1 MSKQCTVALNC
12 YAAKALPVK
21 YQVRP
26 TVYKVV
32 NSLEKFFMV
41 AEKTLSWNRAVWPT
55 SAQLLWPLYI

>member
-26 TVYKVV
+26 TDYKSRIESFGLPVH
-32 NSLEKFFMV
+32 SYSGCCIYRLTV
-41 AEKTLSWNRAVWPT
+41 A
-55 SAQLLWPLYI
+55 